1 GNYYV
6 IVTDVNGCSSTSNI
20 VYVDITGISEN
31 AALSVAIVP
40 NPNNGTFELSWHSGN
55 ENIRINIVNVL
66 GETIYAENFFTTTGK
81 KRINSGV
88 FSQGVYFVKISS
100 GKETTTKK
108 MIVR

>member
-40 NPNNGTFELSWHSGN
+40 NPNNGTFELIIPGKSDKP
-55 ENIRINIVNVL
+55 V
-66 GETIYAENFFTTTGK
+66 TFAIYDAIGQVVMNKDFHLPVKEVISLNL
-81 KRINSGV
+81 RS
-88 FSQGVYFVKISS
+88 GVYFAHVNTPDGIRVFKVI
-100 GKETTTKK
+100 
-108 MIVR
+108 IH